1 MALRQIIHA
10 DNPRLREKSRKVRVF
25 GPGLQT
31 LIDDMIETMHENNGL
46 GLAAPQVDVRERVVV
61 IELPEQDDDQ
71 QSGQV
76 FALVNPEIIRAE
88 GEEEGEEGCLSIPGW
103 WGEVKRATAVTVKAQ
118 DAKGKWMRIK
128 GYDLLARALQHE
140 IDHLDGVLFID
151 RVEGPE
157 KLHRVEPKTDGAAED
172 EGGKITLSESG
183 EPARDQP
190 MEREAAETV
199 MQS

>member
-1 MALRQIIHA
+1 MALRQIIYA
-10 DNPRLREKSRKVRVF
+10 DNPRLRQKSKKVRVF

-31 LIDDMIETMHENNGL
+31 LIDDMLETMRENNGL
-46 GLAAPQVDVRERVVV
+46 GLAAPQVDVLERVVT
-61 IELPEQDDDQ
+61 IELPEHEDDP
-71 QSGQV
+71 QSGKV

-103 WGEVKRATAVTVKAQ
+103 WGEVNRATAVTVKAQ
-118 DAKGKWMRIK
+118 DAKGKWIRIK

-151 RVEGPE
+151 RVEGPD

-183 EPARDQP
+183 EPVQDQAT
-190 MEREAAETV
+190 MHEAAETV
-199 MQS
+199 LQA